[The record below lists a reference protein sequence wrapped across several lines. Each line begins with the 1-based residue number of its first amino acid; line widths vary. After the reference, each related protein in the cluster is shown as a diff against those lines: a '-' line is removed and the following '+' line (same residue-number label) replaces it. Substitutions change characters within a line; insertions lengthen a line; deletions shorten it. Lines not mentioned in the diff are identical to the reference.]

1 MAHSVLLVYEAD
13 WDRCEASEKEHDGG
27 LIRFVKEHHYSSYYR
42 RSIAMNLPKFTL
54 LMLPSTCCDN
64 PLAIQS

>member
-27 LIRFVKEHHYSSYYR
+27 LGTLCQ
-42 RSIAMNLPKFTL
+42 IAPL
-54 LMLPSTCCDN
+54 L
-64 PLAIQS
+64 